1 MKKIALLMASAA
13 VAAVISGCTAMQYA
27 PDELKWTTKHSDDE
41 IYGKA
46 VDCATS
52 MLGTPQNGE
61 QFFVYE
67 SDKLHKFTT
76 KSWVQI
82 RPNPILTAWASVLF
96 HFSVNKKQAVIRAT
110 DPTKDGQPLHWEP
123 EVNSMTEVV
132 VDLEKKFK
140 QCVGE

>member
-52 MLGTPQNGE
+52 MLGTPRTA
-61 QFFVYE
+61 
-67 SDKLHKFTT
+67 SSSSFT
-76 KSWVQI
+76 
-82 RPNPILTAWASVLF
+82 
-96 HFSVNKKQAVIRAT
+96 RAT
-110 DPTKDGQPLHWEP
+110 SCTSSLPNHGYR
-123 EVNSMTEVV
+123 
-132 VDLEKKFK
+132 
-140 QCVGE
+140 

>member
-82 RPNPILTAWASVLF
+82 RPNPILTAWASVLSWSSLVCLR
-96 HFSVNKKQAVIRAT
+96 FSSFQRVFLLLVEER
-110 DPTKDGQPLHWEP
+110 L
-123 EVNSMTEVV
+123 
-132 VDLEKKFK
+132 
-140 QCVGE
+140 C

>member
-82 RPNPILTAWASVLF
+82 RPNPILTAWYRSDKGRPAAPLG
-96 HFSVNKKQAVIRAT
+96 AG
-110 DPTKDGQPLHWEP
+110 GQQH
-123 EVNSMTEVV
+123 
-132 VDLEKKFK
+132 DRG
-140 QCVGE
+140 CC